1 MRLGIK
7 TSILLLF
14 VFLFFGKLGTNTIE
28 RKFNSALEDIENIQV
43 DFFKTNIE
51 KSIHYLDS
59 NIQAKVKDWTGWDD
73 AFEYIQKRNP
83 AFIKNNIADASLA
96 QLNINH
102 IIFFS
107 ETGEKIFEMADQ
119 RNSAPIDISNESKKQ
134 IWEVTRNSGIK
145 GYSDFIVDQGRLILF
160 AARKVFPTS
169 LKGEGAG
176 LIVMARYLQS
186 DFISDI
192 DQITG
197 LKVKIDPVLGSESVK
212 AIQDL
217 GSVRKNQNSFEG
229 NLVLKNNLNNPV
241 GVLNYSAPRYS
252 EKIQGEFKSG
262 ITQLLYGLA
271 ILSLFTVIAI
281 LWYLLGRPIKKLVI
295 ELPDFFNFK
304 SNKGLTWQSQ
314 DELGLFVKKLNLLKQ
329 EFLEMQVKLDEEKAQ
344 LVASNRFRAL
354 AEMAGGIAHEINNP
368 LTIVLGCV
376 ERLKKRLS
384 KLSSQIDPVSESALL
399 NDIDRVKVSGGRAV
413 EIIRILT
420 ELTEGIHHY
429 NLVTHDISVLWEM
442 VVTSLSRKAN
452 EYKVE
457 INMSVEGAMPVSC
470 DNLRIR
476 RALRS
481 IIDNAIDAAWLG
493 QTKWIKIIGYSK
505 NMKAIFEIIDSG
517 SGISPENKEKIFN
530 PFFTTKE
537 PGNGVGL
544 GLTVATLIIE
554 SHSGIVRH
562 DKTESGQ
569 TRFLIELPLVSTA
582 NLENQKA
589 A

>member
-7 TSILLLF
+7 TSILLLL
-14 VFLFFGKLGTNTIE
+14 VFLFFGNLGINAIE
-28 RKFNSALEDIENIQV
+28 RRFNIALEDIESIQV

-73 AFEYIQKRNP
+73 AFDYIQRRNP

-107 ETGEKIFEMADQ
+107 EAGEKIFEMADQ
-119 RNSAPIDISNESKKQ
+119 RNSASKDFSDESKKL
-134 IWEVTRNSGIK
+134 IWEDTRNSGIK

-197 LKVKIDPVLGSESVK
+197 LKVKIDPVLTAESIK
-212 AIQDL
+212 TIQDL
-217 GSVRKNQNSFEG
+217 GVVRKNQTSFEG
-229 NLVLKNNLNNPV
+229 NIVIKNKLNNPV
-241 GVLNYSAPRYS
+241 GLLSYSAPRYS
-252 EKIQGEFKSG
+252 EKIQSEFKSG
-262 ITQLLYGLA
+262 ITQLFYGLA
-271 ILSLFTVIAI
+271 LLSLFTVFAI
-281 LWYLLGRPIKKLVI
+281 LWYLLGRPIKKLAI

-304 SNKGLTWQSQ
+304 SNKILTLQSQ
-314 DELGLFVKKLNLLKQ
+314 DELGLFVQKLNSLKQ
-329 EFLEMQVKLDEEKAQ
+329 EFLEMQINLDEEKAQ
-344 LVASNRFRAL
+344 LIASNRFKAL

-399 NDIDRVKVSGGRAV
+399 NDIDRVKTSGGRAV
-413 EIIRILT
+413 GIIRILT

-429 NLVTHDISVLWEM
+429 DLVTHDMSVLLEM

-457 INMSVEGAMPVSC
+457 VDISVKDELPVNS
-470 DNLRIR
+470 DNVRIR
-476 RALRS
+476 RAFRS
-481 IIDNAIDAAWLG
+481 IFDNAIDAASSG
-493 QTKWIKIIGYSK
+493 QTKWVKIIGYSK
-505 NMKAIFEIIDSG
+505 NKKAIFEIIDSG
-517 SGISPENKEKIFN
+517 SGISTENKEKIFN
-530 PFFTTKE
+530 PFFSTKE
-537 PGNGVGL
+537 PGDGVGL
-544 GLTVATLIIE
+544 GLTVGTLIIE
-554 SHSGIVRH
+554 SHGGKVKH
-562 DKTESGQ
+562 DKTEGGQ
-569 TRFLIELPLVSTA
+569 TRFIIELPLAQSATVET
-582 NLENQKA
+582 QKA